1 MTQATQYFAQD
12 FVDVWFSLGETLSI
26 GLFNGNT
33 DSIGYGS
40 TMSNITT
47 EPSNGGYSRVSTI
60 STDWT
65 PANVSGAN
73 GYEYGPVTFDV
84 SGTSGIVDY
93 YFVESGGELLW
104 VAPITETKDLTK
116 IENLII
122 KTVGF
127 RVNTY

>member
-1 MTQATQYFAQD
+1 
-12 FVDVWFSLGETLSI
+12 VWFALGETLTI

-33 DSIGYGS
+33 DSIGSGS

-47 EPSNGGYSRVSTI
+47 EPSTGSYARVSTV

-65 PANVSGAN
+65 PKSGSSIY

-84 SGTSGIVDY
+84 SGTSGIVDF
-93 YFVESGGELLW
+93 YFVESGGQLLW

-116 IENLII
+116 IENVII